1 MADARSPGKQP
12 SSPLERASAVV
23 GLLVSAAMLGFI
35 GWRAVTGDV
44 QETPR
49 LTVQVEQVSRSGT
62 NYSMRIV
69 VRNAASVAAADVQVE
84 GVLREGAGEIE
95 RSQASIDYVPGRSQR
110 RAGLLFTHDPA
121 RYSMEVRPVGYQEP

>member
-1 MADARSPGKQP
+1 MDARSDRKRPP
-12 SSPLERASAVV
+12 SPLERVSAAV

-35 GWRAVTGDV
+35 GWRAATGDV

-49 LTVQVEQVSRSGT
+49 LTVQAEHVRPSGT
-62 NYSMRIV
+62 SYLVRIV

-84 GVLREGAGEIE
+84 GVLRDGESEIE
-95 RSQASIDYVPGRSQR
+95 RSQASVDYAPGGSER

-121 RYSMEVRPVGYQEP
+121 RYRLEVRPVGYQEP